1 MSRKA
6 RRDIWFHLFHV
17 DKDFYLETLD
27 KSERKY
33 WSIYLQICWINI
45 RWRNRIYAQRNLPIY
60 FYVHGEKNSLD
71 QKIYFPVSHQGDFMK
86 KKTKKTQ
93 LFISED
99 NFFSTKKHK
108 KNALVSFFILYSR
121 CSKVFREAVTS
132 RFLYTHWKKH
142 TDTKLVAKKWWKT
155 QKNWSSSKG
164 FKRVNFSQVT
174 RSSS

>member
-86 KKTKKTQ
+86 KKQTRHSCSYQKT
-93 LFISED
+93 IVC
-99 NFFSTKKHK
+99 FFFNKETY
-108 KNALVSFFILYSR
+108 FILYSR

-155 QKNWSSSKG
+155 QKKL
-164 FKRVNFSQVT
+164 VE
-174 RSSS
+174 

>member
-6 RRDIWFHLFHV
+6 RRYIWFHLFHV
-17 DKDFYLETLD
+17 DQDFYLESLD

-99 NFFSTKKHK
+99 NCFFNKET
-108 KNALVSFFILYSR
+108 
-121 CSKVFREAVTS
+121 
-132 RFLYTHWKKH
+132 
-142 TDTKLVAKKWWKT
+142 WKT
-155 QKNWSSSKG
+155 ILFPSLFCTVG
-164 FKRVNFSQVT
+164 VARFSERLWHLASCILIEKSTLTQN
-174 RSSS
+174 

>member
-6 RRDIWFHLFHV
+6 RRDIWFHLFYM
-17 DKDFYLETLD
+17 DKKFYLESLD

-108 KNALVSFFILYSR
+108 KTPLFPSLFCTVGVARFSERLWHLASCILIEKS
-121 CSKVFREAVTS
+121 T
-132 RFLYTHWKKH
+132 L
-142 TDTKLVAKKWWKT
+142 T
-155 QKNWSSSKG
+155 QN
-164 FKRVNFSQVT
+164 
-174 RSSS
+174 